1 MGMFH
6 KVTAMRFGKDG
17 VLKLDDG
24 HKIPSTSPGTLKDLN
39 LNTSVYLGFIPNM
52 NDE

>member
-1 MGMFH
+1 MFH

-24 HKIPSTSPGTLKDLN
+24 HEVPSTSPGMLQSLN
-39 LNTSVYLGFIPNM
+39 LNTSVYLGFIP
-52 NDE
+52 DITEA